1 MAKLKLTVARKQL
14 LTRFFK
20 KITKE
25 KVVDIV
31 FIRYLSKDELLWECK
46 NDNTSLA
53 VVTCEDFISTYADDL
68 DMFDEPD
75 EFVGIGDQKRIS
87 NGRITQII
95 FT

>member
-1 MAKLKLTVARKQL
+1 MAKLKLTTVRKQL

-20 KITKE
+20 TTTKE
-25 KVVDIV
+25 KVVDILY
-31 FIRYLSKDELLWECK
+31 IRDLNEDEILWQCK

-53 VVTCEDFISTYADDL
+53 VVTRDNYITTYADEL

-75 EFVGIGDQKRIS
+75 EFVGIGDHKRIS
-87 NGRITQII
+87 NGSIMQII